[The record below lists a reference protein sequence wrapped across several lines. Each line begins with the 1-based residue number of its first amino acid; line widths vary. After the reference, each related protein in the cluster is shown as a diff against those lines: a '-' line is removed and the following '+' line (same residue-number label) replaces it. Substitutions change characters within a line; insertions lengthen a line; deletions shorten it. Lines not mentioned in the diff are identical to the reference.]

1 MSQHAERPSC
11 AHTHNAHAHAHA
23 RGREDE
29 VARQKAALAELEAKM
44 SKEIK
49 DRQDQLNALQKM

>member
-1 MSQHAERPSC
+1 MLRGAR
-11 AHTHNAHAHAHA
+11 AHTVHAHA

-29 VARQKAALAELEAKM
+29 VARLKAALAELEKTM

-49 DRQDQLNALQKM
+49 DRQDQLDDLQKT